1 MRQKKL
7 RIAYITAQAPYGRL
21 ESFVLQ
27 EIIELIDRGHHVY
40 IIPRNPPKTV
50 LHQDYYRHL
59 APFTFRT
66 GLISWKILFQ
76 NGKIFL
82 KSPLKYLK
90 TLKLIFKSRN
100 FLVMLKNLIVFPK
113 GVWIAYILKKLQIE
127 HLHVHWGSTPS
138 TMAMISAKLADVPW
152 SLTIHRY
159 GLWEKNLLRE
169 KVENAS
175 FTRTIS
181 QKSRRELI
189 AIVGDSLQE
198 KIRVIHVGLKVPTNV
213 IPRPEQTKE
222 MVLGMPANFVEV
234 KGHIFLIRAA
244 QILTRKGIKN
254 WRAILWGDGP
264 LRRSIQEEIKRLGL
278 EKHFDLPGPVPHSNI
293 IRAYQKSAVQIVALP
308 SIETDSGIF
317 GGIPTSLMEA
327 MAYRIPVIA
336 TRTGSIP
343 ELLKDGAGILIPQ
356 KSPEDLADAIAKL
369 INDQNSRTQLTD
381 IGFNRVAK
389 EFDLKKIATDLE
401 GLFSQSLK

>member
-1 MRQKKL
+1 M

-27 EIIELIDRGHHVY
+27 EIIELIDRGHQVY

-50 LHQDYYRHL
+50 LHEDYYRRL
-59 APFTFRT
+59 ASFTFRT

-76 NGKIFL
+76 NGQIFL

-90 TLKLIFKSRN
+90 ILKLIFKSRN
-100 FLVMLKNLIVFPK
+100 FFVMLKNLIVFPK
-113 GVWIAYILKKLQIE
+113 GVWIADILQKLQIE

-169 KVENAS
+169 KVENAN

-181 QKSRRELI
+181 QKSRQELI

-198 KIRVIHVGLKVPTNV
+198 KIRVIHVGFKVPNNI
-213 IPRPEQTKE
+213 IPKPEQTKDV
-222 MVLGMPANFVEV
+222 VLGMPANFVEV

-244 QILTRKGIKN
+244 RILIKKGIKN

-264 LRRSIQEEIKRLGL
+264 LRRSIQAEIDRLGL
-278 EKHFDLPGPVPHSNI
+278 ENHFELPGPVPHSDI
-293 IRAYQKSAVQIVALP
+293 IHAYQKSAVQIVALP

-317 GGIPTSLMEA
+317 EGIPTSLMEA

-356 KSPEDLADAIAKL
+356 KSPENLADAIAKL
-369 INDQNSRTQLTD
+369 INNQNLRMRLAD
-381 IGFNRVAK
+381 MGFNRVAK
-389 EFDLKKIATDLE
+389 EFNLKKIATDLE
-401 GLFSQSLK
+401 RLFSQSLK